1 MLNRQTLSTLT
12 QNSGGSVLDPNSNSS
27 LLGSRSHRLEDDFR
41 LQSAS
46 SSSVS
51 SKGLAQAAIAPPP
64 PLAAS
69 TAASTTSK
77 YASSDVIADF
87 NKDGYADVVWRN
99 YSTSGAEAGKVVIWS
114 MNGTTP
120 TGSYT
125 LPVAVIDPNWRIE
138 GTGDFNGDGWSDI
151 VWRYYGSNSADL
163 GKIVVWTMNGFTP
176 TGSVQVPF
184 SVTDT
189 NWSIS
194 GTGDFNRDS
203 NADILWRNNVTG
215 ENTIWVMNRFTP
227 VSSVSLPT
235 ITDTNWSTVGTGDF
249 TRDGQ
254 VDILW
259 RNAVTGEN
267 TLWRMSGTTAVAST
281 AIASVTDTN
290 WYIGGIGDFNQDGQ
304 ADIFWHRHGSGEN
317 TIWRMDGTTP
327 VLGTSVAPSVTGTD
341 WRVGLRILNSGSP
354 TPTGKADL
362 QGTYFDV
369 LLEPLFSGDFFTVDV
384 DVSNVGTKSTN
395 QSFRVSFYLSY
406 NDTISTSD
414 YFLGSTTIGA
424 LNTGGVASLNY
435 GLSLPG
441 FTSSFWA
448 GSGTYYIGMV
458 VDSGKDIDESNESN
472 NSSRGNLLDYD
483 SVFITV

>member
-1 MLNRQTLSTLT
+1 MLNRQSLFQFT
-12 QNSGGSVLDPNSNSS
+12 QNSGKSVLTVEPNSTLTGSGSN
-27 LLGSRSHRLEDDFR
+27 LLDDDFR
-41 LQSAS
+41 FRSTS
-46 SSSVS
+46 SSSS
-51 SKGLAQAAIAPPP
+51 GGLAQGTIAPPP
-64 PLAAS
+64 SLSAS
-69 TAASTTSK
+69 TAASSNSK

-99 YSTSGAEAGKVVIWS
+99 YGTSGVEAGKVVIWS

-125 LPVAVIDPNWRIE
+125 LPVAVLDPNWRIE

-151 VWRYYGSNSADL
+151 VWRYYGNNSAEL

-194 GTGDFNRDS
+194 GTGDFNRDGS
-203 NADILWRNNVTG
+203 ADILWRNNVTG
-215 ENTIWVMNRFTP
+215 ENTIWVMNQFTP

-235 ITDTNWSTVGTGDF
+235 ITDTNWTTVGTGDF

-254 VDILW
+254 VDVLW
-259 RNAVTGEN
+259 RNTVTGEN
-267 TLWRMSGTTAVAST
+267 TVWRMSGTTAVGST
-281 AIASVTDTN
+281 PIAAVTDTN
-290 WYIGGIGDFNQDGQ
+290 WYIGGIGDFNRDGQ

-327 VLGTSVAPSVTGTD
+327 VLGTSVFPSVTGTD

-354 TPTGKADL
+354 APTGKADL
-362 QGTYFDV
+362 QGTNFDV
-369 LLEPLFSGDFFTVDV
+369 IFEPLFSGDFFTVDLS
-384 DVSNVGTKSTN
+384 VSNAGTKSTN

-424 LNTGGVASLNY
+424 INAGSGTSFNY

-441 FTSSFWA
+441 FTNFFWA

-458 VDSGKDIDESNESN
+458 VDSSKNIDESNENN
-472 NSSRGNLLDYD
+472 NSSRGNLIDYD